1 MKITVN
7 GTPRETGAATLAA
20 LLEELGHGGAKV
32 ATAVNEGFVPAAQRA
47 VRIRMHRL
55 LVVVGVGRRHCHRA
69 VLATMGR
76 GAPSGATGEVIPRAL
91 GDRG

>member
-47 VRIRMHRL
+47 
-55 LVVVGVGRRHCHRA
+55 
-69 VLATMGR
+69 ATPLR
-76 GAPSGATGEVIPRAL
+76 D
-91 GDRG
+91 GDRVEIVAPRQGG